1 MNHTSNSIEKD
12 SVDVSVIIVNWN
24 TRDLLRNCLN
34 SVYQTVTGIRFEII
48 VVDNA
53 SSDGTV
59 AMLEEEFP
67 GVVRIL
73 NRENRGFGAANN
85 QAMLVMKGEYA
96 LLLNT
101 DAVLIPAAVR
111 KLWEFCKAHEQA
123 GIVCGQLLNADGSR
137 QNSIAAFPSLLTLA
151 VNNSL
156 LEFLFPRAYPSKR
169 YGHKHPIQVDSAIG
183 ACMMIRKKA
192 LDATGFFDERYFFF
206 FEETDLA
213 RTMRDRGWKVYQV
226 PDAHIYHLQGQ
237 SVGHNAGAR
246 IEFYRSRYQYLQK
259 WHGRRYVILAK
270 SIIFLRLG
278 ANYCS
283 NLLLVL
289 LTLGANGKFRRRWN
303 TYAELIRW
311 HFRKDISP

>member
-1 MNHTSNSIEKD
+1 MDNI
-12 SVDVSVIIVNWN
+12 DVSVIIVSWN

-34 SVYQTVTGIRFEII
+34 SVYQTVTGVRYEII
-48 VVDNA
+48 VADNA

-59 AMLEEEFP
+59 AMLTEEFP
-67 GVVRIL
+67 AVVRIV

-85 QAMLVMKGEYA
+85 QALHVMKGKYA
-96 LLLNT
+96 LLLNS
-101 DAVLIPAAVR
+101 DAVLTDGAVR
-111 KLWEFCKAHEQA
+111 KLWEFCEAHEQA
-123 GIVCGQLLNADGSR
+123 GIVCGQLLNADGSK

-151 VNNSL
+151 VNNAL
-156 LEFLFPRAYPSKR
+156 LEFLFPGAYPSKR
-169 YGHKHPIQVDSAIG
+169 YEHRQPLEVDSAIG

-192 LDATGFFDERYFFF
+192 LDITGLFDERYFFF

-213 RTMRDRGWKVYQV
+213 RTMRDRGWKIYQV
-226 PDAHIYHLQGQ
+226 PNARIYHLQGQ
-237 SVGHNAGAR
+237 SVGHNTGAR
-246 IEFYRSRYQYLQK
+246 VEFYRSRYQYLHK

-278 ANYCS
+278 INFCS
-283 NLLLVL
+283 NLALVL
-289 LTLGANGKFRRRWN
+289 LTLGMNDKFRRQWI